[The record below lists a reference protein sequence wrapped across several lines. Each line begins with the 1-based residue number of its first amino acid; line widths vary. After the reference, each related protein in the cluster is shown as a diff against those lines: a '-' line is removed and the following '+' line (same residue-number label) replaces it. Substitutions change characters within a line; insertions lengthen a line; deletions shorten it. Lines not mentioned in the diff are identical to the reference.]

1 MQQLPVDETIRAA
14 LKKTHARLHR
24 QHELVV
30 EFGVMSLKAADLDL
44 LLTRACEVVA
54 EGMSTRFSKAVSYTH
69 LTLPTKRIV

>member
-44 LLTRACEVVA
+44 LLTRAC
-54 EGMSTRFSKAVSYTH
+54 SSR
-69 LTLPTKRIV
+69 